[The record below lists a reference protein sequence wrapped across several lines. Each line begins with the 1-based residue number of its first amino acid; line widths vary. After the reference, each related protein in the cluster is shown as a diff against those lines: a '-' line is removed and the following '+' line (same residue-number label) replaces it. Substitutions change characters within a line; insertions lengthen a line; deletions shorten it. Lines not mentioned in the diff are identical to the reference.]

1 MTWKTS
7 RQAVAIGMLGM
18 DDISSKDLA
27 ELSKNA
33 DRAADFLKAL
43 ANRNRLTILCLLSQG
58 ERSVS
63 DLEAFL
69 GIRQPTLSQQLAV
82 LREENLVA
90 TRRDGKAIYYRLAS
104 QEAQQVIG
112 VLYELFCKQPEP
124 ATRREKTRE
133 LALAEEAD

>member
-1 MTWKTS
+1 
-7 RQAVAIGMLGM
+7 M
-18 DDISSKDLA
+18 DDLKTKDLA
-27 ELSKNA
+27 QLSKSA
-33 DRAADFLKAL
+33 DQAADFLKAL

-90 TRRDGKAIYYRLAS
+90 TRRDGKTIYSRLPS
-104 QEAQQVIG
+104 KEAEQVIG
-112 VLYELFCKQPEP
+112 LMYRLFCEKPTAPVSGGKQ
-124 ATRREKTRE
+124 TE
-133 LALAEEAD
+133 LMALAERVD

>member
-1 MTWKTS
+1 M
-7 RQAVAIGMLGM
+7 I
-18 DDISSKDLA
+18 DDLSTKDLV
-27 ELSKNA
+27 ELSTSA

-82 LREENLVA
+82 LREESLVA
-90 TRRDGKAIYYRLAS
+90 TRRDGKTIYYSLAS
-104 QEAQQVIG
+104 EEAHQVIG
-112 VLYELFCKQPEP
+112 LLYSLFCAPPDASKDR
-124 ATRREKTRE
+124 TEKE
-133 LALAEEAD
+133 LATGLAE

>member
-1 MTWKTS
+1 
-7 RQAVAIGMLGM
+7 M
-18 DDISSKDLA
+18 DDLSSKDLA
-27 ELSKNA
+27 ELSKSA

-63 DLEAFL
+63 DLESFL

-104 QEAQQVIG
+104 EEAVQVIG
-112 VLYELFCKQPEP
+112 MLYDLFCRQPQP
-124 ATRREKTRE
+124 TKRTAKPKE
-133 LALAEEAD
+133 LALADEAD

>member
-1 MTWKTS
+1 M
-7 RQAVAIGMLGM
+7 ADIG
-18 DDISSKDLA
+18 SEDLDA
-27 ELSKNA
+27 LSESV

-58 ERSVS
+58 EYSVS
-63 DLEAFL
+63 DLEAVL

-104 QEAQQVIG
+104 PEARELIG
-112 VLYELFCKQPEP
+112 VLYSMFCESTSKGGRQDRPKELVSIDS
-124 ATRREKTRE
+124 A
-133 LALAEEAD
+133 AD

>member
-1 MTWKTS
+1 
-7 RQAVAIGMLGM
+7 M
-18 DDISSKDLA
+18 DDLSTRDLA
-27 ELSKNA
+27 ELSKSA

-104 QEAQQVIG
+104 QEAKQVIG
-112 VLYELFCKQPEP
+112 MLYELFCKQPAP
-124 ATRREKTRE
+124 AKQRGKTRE

>member
-1 MTWKTS
+1 
-7 RQAVAIGMLGM
+7 M
-18 DDISSKDLA
+18 DDLSTRDLA
-27 ELSKNA
+27 ELSKSA

-104 QEAQQVIG
+104 PEAKQVIDM
-112 VLYELFCKQPEP
+112 LYELFCQQPNS
-124 ATRREKTRE
+124 AKRREMPRE

>member
-1 MTWKTS
+1 
-7 RQAVAIGMLGM
+7 M
-18 DDISSKDLA
+18 DDLSSKDLA

-104 QEAQQVIG
+104 QEAVQVIG
-112 VLYELFCKQPEP
+112 MLYDLFCRQPQT
-124 ATRREKTRE
+124 AKRLGKARE
-133 LALAEEAD
+133 LALADEAD

>member
-1 MTWKTS
+1 
-7 RQAVAIGMLGM
+7 M
-18 DDISSKDLA
+18 DDPSTRDLA
-27 ELSKNA
+27 ELSKSA

-104 QEAQQVIG
+104 QETKQVIEM
-112 VLYELFCKQPEP
+112 LYELFCKQAE
-124 ATRREKTRE
+124 AGKRRGKTRE

>member
-1 MTWKTS
+1 
-7 RQAVAIGMLGM
+7 M
-18 DDISSKDLA
+18 DDLSTRDLA
-27 ELSKNA
+27 ELSKSA

-104 QEAQQVIG
+104 PEAKQVIDM
-112 VLYELFCKQPEP
+112 LYELFCQQSKS
-124 ATRREKTRE
+124 AKRREMPRE

>member
-1 MTWKTS
+1 M
-7 RQAVAIGMLGM
+7 IDDLGT
-18 DDISSKDLA
+18 KDLA
-27 ELSKNA
+27 ELSNSA

-90 TRRDGKAIYYRLAS
+90 TRRDGKTIYYSLAS
-104 QEAQQVIG
+104 DEAHQVIG
-112 VLYELFCKQPEP
+112 LLYSLFCAPP
-124 ATRREKTRE
+124 AARSKDRRET
-133 LALAEEAD
+133 ALAADMAE

>member
-1 MTWKTS
+1 
-7 RQAVAIGMLGM
+7 MLP
-18 DDISSKDLA
+18 ISTDHVLNALRAAGEPTRLRLLALLA
-27 ELSKNA
+27 E
-33 DRAADFLKAL
+33 
-43 ANRNRLTILCLLSQG
+43 G

-104 QEAQQVIG
+104 QETKQVIDM
-112 VLYELFCKQPEP
+112 LYELFCKQAEP
-124 ATRREKTRE
+124 GKRRGKTRE

>member
-1 MTWKTS
+1 
-7 RQAVAIGMLGM
+7 M
-18 DDISSKDLA
+18 DDLSSKDLA
-27 ELSKNA
+27 ELSKSA

-104 QEAQQVIG
+104 QEAEQVIG
-112 VLYELFCKQPEP
+112 MLYELFCKQPGL
-124 ATRREKTRE
+124 AKQSGKARE
-133 LALAEEAD
+133 LALVDEAD

>member
-1 MTWKTS
+1 M
-7 RQAVAIGMLGM
+7 I
-18 DDISSKDLA
+18 DDLSTKDLA
-27 ELSKNA
+27 ELSNSA

-90 TRRDGKAIYYRLAS
+90 TRRDGKTIYYSLAS
-104 QEAQQVIG
+104 EEAHQVISL
-112 VLYELFCKQPEP
+112 LYGLFCAPQAGAAKPRQE
-124 ATRREKTRE
+124 RE
-133 LALAEEAD
+133 LAADPVE